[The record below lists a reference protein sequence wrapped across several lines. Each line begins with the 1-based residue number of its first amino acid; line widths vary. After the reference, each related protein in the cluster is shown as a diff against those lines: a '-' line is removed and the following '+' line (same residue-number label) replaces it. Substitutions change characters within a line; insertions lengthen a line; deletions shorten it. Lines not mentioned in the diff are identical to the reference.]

1 MYQWQKDAALKSVQ
15 DQIRLAKISGR
26 RVSVALLAREAIR
39 RQGITFKPDVKRLA
53 SELCSSLAQI
63 GVENK
68 RAKKLHADGVR
79 RISERIS
86 P

>member
-39 RQGITFKPDVKRLA
+39 RQGITFKPDEFGPA
-53 SELCSSLAQI
+53 
-63 GVENK
+63 
-68 RAKKLHADGVR
+68 HF
-79 RISERIS
+79 
-86 P
+86 